1 MKKIYKRALVGA
13 AMCGLTTI
21 AALIPLNAFSSRAAE
36 GLVTWQDAGKKGEQ
50 RGVKINVQL
59 DEDEIFDES
68 ATFQLALLLDPG
80 PEGEIE
86 ECDFTFKRN
95 IKRSSSEDIV
105 IQEKHYDEDSHELLL
120 VIAGRRDKDGKGGV
134 LNKEQALELGTLYVV
149 SKQDVTVSLIEE
161 KCLAVDE
168 SGIQQN
174 FSQLGNQENT
184 SYVLK
189 AEEDI
194 EESEPPVVT
203 PPSEEEPP
211 VVTPPSEE
219 DNENDGNGSRGGG
232 GSGGPTGPTATP
244 GPGNPVETKGSWE
257 KTETGA
263 WRFKKE
269 NAVYAQNEWL
279 LNGGLWY
286 RIGEDGLLVTGWFQ
300 FEGKWYYLRPSGE
313 MAIGWQKDQ
322 DWWYHLGVAGAMDIG
337 WIQIDGKWYLLN
349 EIMPVPQKRMDPAT
363 GQMIESTEGQMPY
376 GALYVN
382 TTTPDGYVVD
392 ESGRMVP

>member
-1 MKKIYKRALVGA
+1 MKRFYKKVLVGSTVCCLA
-13 AMCGLTTI
+13 TI
-21 AALIPLNAFSSRAAE
+21 ATLIPLNAFSSRAAE

-50 RGVKINVQL
+50 RGVKISVQL

-86 ECDFTFKRN
+86 ECDFAFKRS

-105 IQEKHYDEDSHELLL
+105 IQEKHYDEENHELLL
-120 VIAGRRDKDGKGGV
+120 VIAGRRDKNGNGGA

-149 SKQDVTVSLIEE
+149 SEQDVTVSLIEE

-174 FSQLGNQENT
+174 FSRLGNQENT

-189 AEEDI
+189 VEKDLEEP
-194 EESEPPVVT
+194 EPPVIT
-203 PPSEEEPP
+203 PPSEG
-211 VVTPPSEE
+211 
-219 DNENDGNGSRGGG
+219 DNENNGNETETGSRGGG

-257 KTETGA
+257 RTENGG

-269 NAVYAQNEWL
+269 NALYAQNEWL

-286 RIGEDGLLVTGWFQ
+286 RIGEDGLMVTGWFQ

-313 MAIGWQKDQ
+313 MATGWQKDQ
-322 DWWYHLGVAGAMDIG
+322 EWWYHLGIAGAMDTG

-363 GQMIESTEGQMPY
+363 GQMTESTVGQMPY

-392 ESGRMVP
+392 ENGVMVP